1 MNDRGKLLKISLI
14 LAGALLIRLV
24 IFRFLGEQYS
34 NPVRIAAVTIILSLG
49 AGFVLLGCAKIIEE
63 TTGVLS
69 ERTKLAGGL
78 LQSLGTAFPDMV
90 LGVVAALVSLS
101 VRNTNYQLAI
111 NYAII
116 AAATTFGSNIYN
128 VGHAIYCL
136 SRQMRSNL
144 SSRPILMFP
153 PFSAGGSLT
162 PLKDQPAKPSIEEM
176 DTAISVINALS
187 FLTAL
192 IALCMVIFGR
202 VANTPQNFSGEL
214 YQLTKP
220 AGLVMFAFC
229 LFVLFRFRKRRRSE
243 TTVTQI
249 TEEENYYRE
258 RPGYVLWT
266 SLIISGVAI
275 LLTAES
281 MVFALRVIS
290 EIGHIPFMVTGI
302 LAGVVGCLGEMIVVH
317 NFSVHP
323 NGRIG
328 DAVVGV
334 AMDNVVTIL
343 GASLV
348 AIIGGIF
355 LGGRDLIILFV
366 VILALNT
373 ILINEVSK
381 MKTALFTL
389 VKSPV

>member
-1 MNDRGKLLKISLI
+1 
-14 LAGALLIRLV
+14 
-24 IFRFLGEQYS
+24 
-34 NPVRIAAVTIILSLG
+34 
-49 AGFVLLGCAKIIEE
+49 
-63 TTGVLS
+63 
-69 ERTKLAGGL
+69 
-78 LQSLGTAFPDMV
+78 
-90 LGVVAALVSLS
+90 
-101 VRNTNYQLAI
+101 
-111 NYAII
+111 
-116 AAATTFGSNIYN
+116 
-128 VGHAIYCL
+128 
-136 SRQMRSNL
+136 
-144 SSRPILMFP
+144 
-153 PFSAGGSLT
+153 
-162 PLKDQPAKPSIEEM
+162 M

-202 VANTPQNFSGEL
+202 VANTPQNFAGEL

-220 AGLVMFAFC
+220 AGLVMFVFC

-258 RPGYVLWT
+258 RPGYVLWV
-266 SLIISGVAI
+266 SLIISGAAI

-281 MVFALRVIS
+281 MVHALRVVS

-343 GASLV
+343 GASVV

-381 MKTALFTL
+381 IKTALFTL
-389 VKSPV
+389 LKSPV